1 MAKLIWLPKVLLDAG
16 LKVSLVKGWEDRTVP
31 GKEMGKVAGVICHH
45 TGTVSS
51 ENMPTLE
58 TLKRGRSD
66 LSGPLAQLGL
76 GRDGTFYVVAAGYCH
91 HAGPGE
97 WKGITTGNRS
107 FIGIEAENRGT
118 HGDFPW
124 PKAQMDAYM
133 RGVAA
138 ILEHI
143 GAGPE
148 FCAGHLEW
156 ALPAGRKTDP
166 IFDMNAFRAGVAKA
180 MKGELTLPLI
190 PAQEPGPG
198 GRRTLRRGM
207 THPLVKTLQQRLDVS
222 PLGTF
227 GPQTEAAVRRFQRE
241 QGMVADGIVGPRTW
255 AALDAAPAA
264 PASAVQPS
272 GATQPGTPPQP
283 LAVQPGIPP
292 QPPAVQ
298 PAAPKAPSVADP
310 GDMPMDEAV
319 AALREI
325 TGVGAGFGGGMTLA
339 VQRALSA
346 VFLLN
351 PFDDVDGAAG
361 PRTQAAWQL
370 FRRVCGLPSN
380 AAIDV
385 AGARRLA
392 DAAETPE
399 SFMGKL
405 AVQIPPEYKFRR
417 GQRGANQ
424 ERSVKAI
431 ALVAR
436 ELKLSPPQLAYVLA
450 TAEHESDRFATLEE
464 YASGA
469 AYEGRS
475 DLGNTQPG
483 DGRRFKGRGYVQ
495 LTGRNNYRQYAKRS
509 GIHLELLPPVL
520 MNWPALSAWVLV
532 DGMMRGAYT
541 GRRLDQF
548 VNAGK
553 ADFRNARRVVNGLD
567 RADKIAAQAEGWMK
581 KLP

>member
-1 MAKLIWLPKVLLDAG
+1 MENRLIWLPKVLLDAG
-16 LKVSLVKGWEDRTVP
+16 LKVSLVKGWEDRAVP
-31 GKEMGKVAGVICHH
+31 GKEMGKVTGVICHH
-45 TGTVSS
+45 TGT
-51 ENMPTLE
+51 EADGNMPTLE

-76 GRDGTFYVVAAGYCH
+76 GRDGTFYVVAAGFCH
-91 HAGPGE
+91 HAGEGA
-97 WKGITTGNRS
+97 WKGIRAGNRA

-118 HGDFPW
+118 RADFPW

-148 FCAGHLEW
+148 FCVGHLEW

-166 IFDMNAFRAGVAKA
+166 IFDMDAFRAGVAKA

-190 PAQEPGPG
+190 PAREPGSK

-207 THPLVKTLQQRLDVS
+207 TDALVKMIQQRLGVA
-222 PLGTF
+222 PLGIF

-241 QGMVADGIVGPRTW
+241 HGLLADGIVGPRTW
-255 AALDAAPAA
+255 AALDAAPAVE
-264 PASAVQPS
+264 PGASPLDLQHTPS
-272 GATQPGTPPQP
+272 
-283 LAVQPGIPP
+283 LAG
-292 QPPAVQ
+292 
-298 PAAPKAPSVADP
+298 P
-310 GDMPMDEAV
+310 GDMPLEDAI
-319 AALREI
+319 ALLREI
-325 TGVGAGFGGGMTLA
+325 TGVGAGFGGGTTLA
-339 VQRALSA
+339 VQRALGA

-351 PFDDVDGAAG
+351 PSDDVDGAAG
-361 PRTQAAWQL
+361 PRTQAGWQL
-370 FRRVCGLPSN
+370 FRRASGLPPN
-380 AAIDV
+380 AVIDV

-392 DAAETPE
+392 DAAAAPD
-399 SFMGKL
+399 SFVGRL
-405 AVQIPPEYKFRR
+405 AVRIPPEYEFRR
-417 GQRGANQ
+417 GHRAEN
-424 ERSVKAI
+424 EARSVEAI
-431 ALVAR
+431 GAAAHDLG
-436 ELKLSPPQLAYVLA
+436 LSRPQLAYVLA

-483 DGRRFKGRGYVQ
+483 DGPRFKGRGYVQ
-495 LTGRNNYRQYAKRS
+495 LTGRNHYRQYARLS

-520 MNWPALSAWVLV
+520 TNWPALSAWVLV
-532 DGMMRGAYT
+532 DGMWRGAYT
-541 GRRLDQF
+541 GGRLDGF
-548 VNAGK
+548 VSSGRT
-553 ADFRNARRVVNGLD
+553 DFHNARRVVNGLD
-567 RADKIAAQAEGWMK
+567 RADRIAARAEAWLK